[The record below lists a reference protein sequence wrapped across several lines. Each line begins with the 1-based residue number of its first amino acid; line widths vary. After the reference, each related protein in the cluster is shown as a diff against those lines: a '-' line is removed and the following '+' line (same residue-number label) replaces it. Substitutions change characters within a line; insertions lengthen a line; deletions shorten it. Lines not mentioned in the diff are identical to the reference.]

1 MSREP
6 DLDEHARADASPG
19 RRRAGARRPAGKDSA
34 GSSPIEW
41 YDRVPIQVREYD
53 PEAPR
58 LARRVIELVAA
69 ARPGAVA
76 EHIGSSAVP
85 GLAGKGIIDL
95 LLPTPPDD
103 IAEVAEAL
111 VAAGFQRQ
119 TIADAF
125 PPSRPMRQGAIHHR
139 GKLYRLHLHLV
150 PTSSG
155 EVTAMRSV
163 RDALPADRR
172 LLDRYVPLKRHTA
185 ARGITE
191 PRAFPNPKRAL
202 ITAPLGR
209 LGLTP
214 VDWRKPRTRPV

>member
-19 RRRAGARRPAGKDSA
+19 RRRAGTRRPAGKDSA

-125 PPSRPMRQGAIHHR
+125 PPSRPMLQGAIHHR
-139 GKLYRLHLHLV
+139 GKLYRLHLHVV

-155 EVTAMRSV
+155 EVAAMRGF
-163 RDALPADRR
+163 RDALRADQALR
-172 LLDRYVPLKRHTA
+172 DRYVALKRDIV
-185 ARGITE
+185 ARGLTE
-191 PRAFPNPKRAL
+191 PRAFTHAKRDF
-202 ITAPLGR
+202 ITATLER
-209 LGLTP
+209 LGLPTE
-214 VDWRKPRTRPV
+214 D